1 MENKVGKFIA
11 DTRKGLG
18 ITQQQL
24 ANKLC
29 ISDKAVS
36 KWERGVSLPDIGII
50 EKLAKELNVSVN
62 EILAGKKDK
71 NKDIIIQEEVDKI
84 VNNINEISKKRRNK
98 IIRLSLFLIGIIA
111 IIMIFSI
118 IGIKEYNKYN
128 PKKIKMGENN
138 YVFNNYLVEK
148 KGLSGLESMVI
159 KSEKATLDYNV
170 SYLQIK
176 LTKNGKLDKFT
187 LSVNF
192 FDKNKNYIGR
202 GGYTYNDKKL
212 IYTFVGKNE
221 EASLL
226 VESYSKNNNISY
238 IGDQIKK
245 IPLKNQLK
253 VSDLKHYFLTYMPN
267 TYLEWGTPIFDGRD
281 NNKINVLSKKD
292 YNSGMGG
299 ESSKGAYFVIRLNDG
314 SSIATGQQYLYVFDS
329 IDENIPVNPNY
340 MMETDY
346 YINNGKLMF
355 TRDYGNT
362 WIDADI
368 TSEQLN
374 MTLNFYGDIALK
386 TNSWFLSKNELIP
399 IAYFY
404 GEDPVLKISNDNGK
418 TWSSHKF
425 FTSSDVNGKQITH
438 RVVGFTS
445 QNFGYVAL
453 GTDWTMGSGE
463 LKKLY
468 FTYDGGKSWNE
479 VEIPLN
485 GTSHVLYDICMYDEK
500 VGVLLLR
507 DSSNSN
513 FPIIYSTISG
523 GKSWNEVKYRD
534 GNLPDEITYL
544 NEVDSIEKQG
554 EEYFI
559 KLGQGNSGTLK
570 ATFRAV
576 DMIGWLFM
584 GTNNENI
591 HTVG

>member
-11 DTRKGLG
+11 DTRKELG

-212 IYTFVGKNE
+212 IYTFVGKDE
-221 EASLL
+221 ETSLL

-267 TYLEWGTPIFDGRD
+267 THLEWGTPIFDGRD

-299 ESSKGAYFVIRLNDG
+299 ESSKGA
-314 SSIATGQQYLYVFDS
+314 
-329 IDENIPVNPNY
+329 
-340 MMETDY
+340 
-346 YINNGKLMF
+346 
-355 TRDYGNT
+355 
-362 WIDADI
+362 
-368 TSEQLN
+368 
-374 MTLNFYGDIALK
+374 
-386 TNSWFLSKNELIP
+386 
-399 IAYFY
+399 
-404 GEDPVLKISNDNGK
+404 
-418 TWSSHKF
+418 
-425 FTSSDVNGKQITH
+425 
-438 RVVGFTS
+438 
-445 QNFGYVAL
+445 
-453 GTDWTMGSGE
+453 
-463 LKKLY
+463 
-468 FTYDGGKSWNE
+468 
-479 VEIPLN
+479 
-485 GTSHVLYDICMYDEK
+485 
-500 VGVLLLR
+500 
-507 DSSNSN
+507 
-513 FPIIYSTISG
+513 
-523 GKSWNEVKYRD
+523 
-534 GNLPDEITYL
+534 
-544 NEVDSIEKQG
+544 
-554 EEYFI
+554 
-559 KLGQGNSGTLK
+559 
-570 ATFRAV
+570 
-576 DMIGWLFM
+576 
-584 GTNNENI
+584 
-591 HTVG
+591 